1 MKMENEI
8 YSNIATIIRQAMEN
22 AIAPLHAQLNALIEA
37 ERKPVEKPEPKPEQ
51 EEIPDFKELGERM
64 RIRDSVRH
72 GNVNPVNWEAIAK
85 NQFGKDY
92 KIY

>member
-1 MKMENEI
+1 MENEI
-8 YSNIATIIRQAMEN
+8 YHAIASAMEK
-22 AIAPLHAQLNALIEA
+22 ALEPLHAQLNALIEA
-37 ERKPVEKPEPKPEQ
+37 QRKPVEKPQPKPEQ

-64 RIRDSVRH
+64 RIRDELKH
-72 GNVNPVNWEAIAK
+72 GIVNPVNWEAIAK